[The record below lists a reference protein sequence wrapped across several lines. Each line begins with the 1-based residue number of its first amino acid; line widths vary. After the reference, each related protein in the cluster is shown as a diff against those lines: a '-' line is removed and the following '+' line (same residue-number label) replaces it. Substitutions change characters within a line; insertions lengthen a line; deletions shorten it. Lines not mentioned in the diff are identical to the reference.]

1 MSDMIVAALQAAIS
15 ISAVYLFATLG
26 EILTQRSGVMNLGV
40 EGMIMMGA
48 VAACIT
54 ASVTESLFLAVLASM
69 LVAGIFAAL
78 HAFVS
83 VTLKSSQVV
92 SGLALT
98 ILGSGL
104 ARFLGALLK
113 LGKMPVSFENIS
125 LPLLGDIPYVGDILF
140 NQNLLVYIGYV
151 VTIVMSVVLFKTKLG
166 IRIRAVGENPAAADA
181 AGINVYGI
189 RYACTIIGGSLA
201 GLAGSCLA
209 LANYK
214 AWETNLS
221 NGAGWLAV
229 ALVIFALWK
238 PFLAFAGSFL
248 FGCITAMQTRLTLW
262 GINIPDDLV
271 EMVPYV
277 LTIIVMIL
285 ISGKIKKS
293 SGGPAALGVPYDR
306 EER

>member
-54 ASVTESLFLAVLASM
+54 ASATESLFLAVLASM

-113 LGKMPVSFENIS
+113 LGKCRFLLRIS
-125 LPLLGDIPYVGDILF
+125 LC
-140 NQNLLVYIGYV
+140 
-151 VTIVMSVVLFKTKLG
+151 
-166 IRIRAVGENPAAADA
+166 R
-181 AGINVYGI
+181 
-189 RYACTIIGGSLA
+189 C
-201 GLAGSCLA
+201 
-209 LANYK
+209 
-214 AWETNLS
+214 
-221 NGAGWLAV
+221 
-229 ALVIFALWK
+229 LVIFHMWEIYYLIKICWYI
-238 PFLAFAGSFL
+238 S
-248 FGCITAMQTRLTLW
+248 
-262 GINIPDDLV
+262 D
-271 EMVPYV
+271 
-277 LTIIVMIL
+277 IL
-285 ISGKIKKS
+285 
-293 SGGPAALGVPYDR
+293 
-306 EER
+306 